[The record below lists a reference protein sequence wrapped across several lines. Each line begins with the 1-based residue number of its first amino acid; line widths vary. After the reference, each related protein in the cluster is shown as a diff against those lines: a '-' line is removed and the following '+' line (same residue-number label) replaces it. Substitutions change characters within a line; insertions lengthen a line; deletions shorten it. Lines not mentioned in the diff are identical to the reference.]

1 MTVSLCFC
9 DVGGDMQ
16 FTSHYIREEDS
27 LQARLSL
34 FTFNRR
40 QTSLRGFSS
49 RLLNRII
56 PSGVMGGCEA
66 PRQTKHASEDV
77 LGPEHLQITAEV
89 LLSKVQNPQMLTW
102 GPAMK

>member
-34 FTFNRR
+34 FTFSRR
-40 QTSLRGFSS
+40 HTCLRGFSS
-49 RLLNRII
+49 RLLNRFIT
-56 PSGVMGGCEA
+56 SGVMRGYEA
-66 PRQTKHASEDV
+66 PRQKKHASEDV
-77 LGPEHLQITAEV
+77 LGSEHLQITAEV
-89 LLSKVQNPQMLTW
+89 LLSKVRNP
-102 GPAMK
+102 

>member
-34 FTFNRR
+34 FTFNRS
-40 QTSLRGFSS
+40 QTCLRDFSS
-49 RLLNRII
+49 HLLNCFI
-56 PSGVMGGCEA
+56 PSGVMGGYEA

-89 LLSKVQNPQMLTW
+89 LLSKVWNPQMLTW